1 MSRSRVLCTPDQQL
15 VKAYD
20 KLLTQY
26 NRDMGFE
33 LTLVR
38 TTQALSD

>member
-1 MSRSRVLCTPDQQL
+1 MHAHWQCVDNTRVHTQL

-26 NRDMGFE
+26 NRDLGFE

-38 TTQALSD
+38 